1 MKVLEIRKQ
10 NAYPFLNSLDL
21 TDDVKRRVSL
31 LLRRTELGNREPF
44 LTPLG
49 SEGKADSILLDV
61 DKLFKE
67 NSDLI
72 NNTLADLERSNRDK
86 YGPRSIAVPWPK
98 RKDILL
104 DSFKPFKTN
113 DKLEIPK
120 PTLPSRL
127 RPISISQAIDLLK
140 NDTNSGL
147 PFYTRKSNIKESVS
161 KDFDA
166 LLKRKDPCLLFT
178 RTQEGNKTRN
188 VWGYPVADTLNEM
201 MFYVPI
207 LGYQRD
213 KAYRSALLGPD
224 EVGKSTCELVLKA
237 QSESRT
243 LVSIDFSAFD
253 NSVKAFL
260 HKYAFDYI
268 KSLFQPKFSDEL
280 DYINDRFSSIG
291 IVTPDGVVSGN
302 HGVPS
307 GSTFTNE
314 VDSIVQMLIG
324 VQLPFINLESMLVQG
339 DDGVYIIPNGKEDLV
354 FDHFA
359 RFGLSVNREKSYVS
373 KDYVTFL
380 QCLYHIDYIKQ
391 GIIGGIY
398 PIYRALNRLCYQERW
413 SDFEDFGISGK
424 DYYSIRSLCILENC
438 KWHPL
443 FEKFVKLILSKDKYS
458 LDFSS
463 QGLSNYVHMIEKT
476 KGTEGILVN
485 QYGDDVKGLRSF
497 ESYKLIRKLS

>member
-1 MKVLEIRKQ
+1 M
-10 NAYPFLNSLDL
+10 
-21 TDDVKRRVSL
+21 
-31 LLRRTELGNREPF
+31 
-44 LTPLG
+44 
-49 SEGKADSILLDV
+49 
-61 DKLFKE
+61 
-67 NSDLI
+67 
-72 NNTLADLERSNRDK
+72 
-86 YGPRSIAVPWPK
+86 
-98 RKDILL
+98 
-104 DSFKPFKTN
+104 
-113 DKLEIPK
+113 
-120 PTLPSRL
+120 
-127 RPISISQAIDLLK
+127 ID
-140 NDTNSGL
+140 
-147 PFYTRKSNIKESVS
+147 
-161 KDFDA
+161 
-166 LLKRKDPCLLFT
+166 
-178 RTQEGNKTRN
+178 
-188 VWGYPVADTLNEM
+188 
-201 MFYVPI
+201 
-207 LGYQRD
+207 
-213 KAYRSALLGPD
+213 
-224 EVGKSTCELVLKA
+224 
-237 QSESRT
+237 
-243 LVSIDFSAFD
+243 
-253 NSVKAFL
+253 
-260 HKYAFDYI
+260 
-268 KSLFQPKFSDEL
+268 
-280 DYINDRFSSIG
+280 FSSIG

>member
-1 MKVLEIRKQ
+1 MKVLEIRKKD
-10 NAYPFLNSLDL
+10 AYPFLNDLDL
-21 TDDVKRRVSL
+21 SDDVKRRVSL
-31 LLRRTELGNREPF
+31 LLNRTELGNSEIF
-44 LTPLG
+44 YTPLG
-49 SEGKADSILLDV
+49 SEGKADTILTDV
-61 DKLFKE
+61 DNLFSE
-67 NSDLI
+67 NSELI
-72 NNTLADLERSNRDK
+72 NSTLRDLELSNKDK
-86 YGPRSIAVPWPK
+86 FGPRSIAVPWLQ
-98 RKDILL
+98 RKDTLL
-104 DSFKPFKTN
+104 ESFKPFKTK

-120 PTLPSRL
+120 AALPSRL
-127 RPISISQAIDLLK
+127 RPIGISQAINLLK

-147 PFYTRKSNIKESVS
+147 PYYIRKSEIKESIS
-161 KDFDA
+161 QDFDS
-166 LLKRKDPCLLFT
+166 LLNRRDPCLLFT

-201 MFYVPI
+201 RFYSP
-207 LGYQRD
+207 LLEYQRN
-213 KAYRSALLGPD
+213 KTYRAALLGPD
-224 EVGKSTCELVLKA
+224 EVGRITCELVLKA
-237 QSESRT
+237 QSELRT

-253 NSVKAFL
+253 NSVKAYL

-268 KSLFQPKFSDEL
+268 KSLFQPKFGDEL
-280 DYINDRFSSIG
+280 NYINERFSSIG
-291 IVTPDGVVSGN
+291 IVTPDGVLNGN

-324 VQLPFINLESMLVQG
+324 VSLPYISLESMLIQG
-339 DDGVYIIPNGKEDLV
+339 DDGVYIIPNGKEEEV
-354 FDHFA
+354 FDHFSK
-359 RFGLSVNREKSYVS
+359 FGLSVNRDKSYVS

-380 QCLYHIDYIKQ
+380 QCLYHIDYINK

-413 SDFEDFGISGK
+413 SDFEDFGINGK
-424 DYYSIRSLCILENC
+424 DYYSIRALCILENC

-458 LDFSS
+458 LGFSS

-485 QYGDDVKGLRSF
+485 QYGDNVNGIRSF
-497 ESYKLIRKLS
+497 E